1 MPARRRFS
9 GLAWLSRPALIGI
22 MLAGLVLLAGVL
34 SAVFSILAVSPS
46 NPIP

>member
-1 MPARRRFS
+1 MARTTRRPTF
-9 GLAWLSRPALIGI
+9 AWLSRPVLIWMVLI
-22 MLAGLVLLAGVL
+22 GLVLLAGVL